1 MKKISI
7 ITYILA
13 FSFGIASAQNAEGVK
28 HIEEVKKELINAK
41 RHTQP
46 TFDC

>member
-7 ITYILA
+7 ITFLLA
-13 FSFGIASAQNAEGVK
+13 FHSGIASAQNAEGVK

-41 RHTQP
+41 TDTNRY
-46 TFDC
+46 FDC